1 MVASR
6 LAEGMPTPRAEDGS
20 ALGPSAMARVDELLA
35 SCDVVAAGP
44 GLSTAPGVA
53 RVIEE
58 LLGRDKPL
66 VLDAD
71 GLNVLA
77 GRADRL
83 AKARS
88 PVVITPHP
96 GELGR
101 LLKQPTPKIVEDR
114 LGAARAAAAR
124 FRCVVVLKSAHTV
137 VAKPDGEAAI
147 VRTGNPGM
155 ASGGMG
161 DVLTGAVAALIG
173 QGLAPFEAAV
183 AAAYLHGLA
192 GDLCAHERGQASLL
206 ASDVADRPPHAIHR
220 AEAGFQ
226 ADPIPQPPDS
236 GAGIR
241 DPKLQT

>member
-1 MVASR
+1 MVPLCAC
-6 LAEGMPTPRAEDGS
+6 GT
-20 ALGPSAMARVDELLA
+20 
-35 SCDVVAAGP
+35 AGP
-44 GLSTAPGVA
+44 GLSHAHGVGGL
-53 RVIEE
+53 VEE
-58 LLGRDKPL
+58 FLGGDKPL

-83 AKARS
+83 AKARP

-147 VRTGNPGM
+147 
-155 ASGGMG
+155 
-161 DVLTGAVAALIG
+161 
-173 QGLAPFEAAV
+173 
-183 AAAYLHGLA
+183 
-192 GDLCAHERGQASLL
+192 
-206 ASDVADRPPHAIHR
+206 
-220 AEAGFQ
+220 
-226 ADPIPQPPDS
+226 
-236 GAGIR
+236 IR
-241 DPKLQT
+241 